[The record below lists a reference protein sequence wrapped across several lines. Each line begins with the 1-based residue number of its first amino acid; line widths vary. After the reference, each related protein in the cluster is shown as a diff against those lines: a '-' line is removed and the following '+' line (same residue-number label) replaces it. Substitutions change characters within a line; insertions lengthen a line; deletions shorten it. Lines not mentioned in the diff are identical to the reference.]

1 MGWGS
6 FLSGGNYEEVK
17 TKPMLVNMEV
27 FGIGLWVMHRNG
39 RIVFVLGLCMKCLS
53 QQEFNSKMDQAT
65 LSVGFHLIA
74 PGDSAPCFWVQ
85 LEVQPLPPGL
95 CCHAW
100 RQSLYKVPTLLFVC
114 ALSTELGALHMLSE
128 CSVTEGTPLAL
139 FLPFEM
145 VSLSCPGWP

>member
-1 MGWGS
+1 MG
-6 FLSGGNYEEVK
+6 
-17 TKPMLVNMEV
+17 
-27 FGIGLWVMHRNG
+27 
-39 RIVFVLGLCMKCLS
+39 
-53 QQEFNSKMDQAT
+53 QAT
-65 LSVGFHLIA
+65 LPAGFRFIV

-85 LEVQPLPPGL
+85 LEVELLPPGL

-100 RQSLYKVPTLLFVC
+100 RQSLYKAPTLPFVY

-128 CSVTEGTPLAL
+128 FSVTDGTPLAL

>member
-1 MGWGS
+1 
-6 FLSGGNYEEVK
+6 
-17 TKPMLVNMEV
+17 
-27 FGIGLWVMHRNG
+27 MHRNG
-39 RIVFVLGLCMKCLS
+39 RIFFVLGLCMKCLS
-53 QQEFNSKMDQAT
+53 QLEFNFKMDQAT
-65 LSVGFHLIA
+65 LSVGFRFIA

-85 LEVQPLPPGL
+85 PEVRLLTPGL

-100 RQSLYKVPTLLFVC
+100 RQSLYKVPTLLFVY
-114 ALSTELGALHMLSE
+114 ALSTELGALHTLSK